1 MKTSLLLSIVKM
13 HGDTQEDLAIAIGI
27 SRTRLSAK
35 LHARNGASFT
45 QPEIAA
51 IKKRYSMSDE
61 TLNEVF
67 FS

>member
-13 HGDTQEDLAIAIGI
+13 HGDTQEDLANAIGI

-51 IKKRYSMSDE
+51 IKKR
-61 TLNEVF
+61 
-67 FS
+67 

>member
-13 HGDTQEDLAIAIGI
+13 HGDTQEDLAVAIGI

-35 LHARNGASFT
+35 LHERNGASFT